1 MHCLKFKWLIMQL
14 EANVRRLALSA
25 DWVKHVDSGVTM
37 GSSSHFV
44 TASSRASLKNGIGR
58 KRVRS
63 TECQSNPCANP
74 ASGLGMFWWRGGR
87 LSRRLFSWKVLPCSL
102 TSKAA
107 RQGLQ
112 FFFSFFFLLWGG
124 SFCFSVN

>member
-1 MHCLKFKWLIMQL
+1 
-14 EANVRRLALSA
+14 
-25 DWVKHVDSGVTM
+25 
-37 GSSSHFV
+37 
-44 TASSRASLKNGIGR
+44 
-58 KRVRS
+58 
-63 TECQSNPCANP
+63 
-74 ASGLGMFWWRGGR
+74 
-87 LSRRLFSWKVLPCSL
+87 L